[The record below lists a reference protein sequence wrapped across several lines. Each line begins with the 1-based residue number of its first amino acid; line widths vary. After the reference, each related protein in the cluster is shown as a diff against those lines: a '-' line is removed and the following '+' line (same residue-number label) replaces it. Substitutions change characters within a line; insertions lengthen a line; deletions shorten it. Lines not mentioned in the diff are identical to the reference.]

1 MAREIAEWLDT
12 CASPPAVIRCHSAI
26 LRSALLPLLDPDQFV
41 LCDGLALAPGA
52 VWAAA
57 AKAVIVGE
65 LAAQEESLRKARVL
79 YGASDGS
86 VHPIHGHGAYAW
98 ITEAGQ
104 YEIGR
109 APRSILLAELTGIIQ
124 FAKSVPVDTFAR
136 AVLFVDSL
144 RAIRTIQHGGPA
156 LWRLNDQEGM
166 LRTVSMVRGGR
177 LELVWV
183 RGHSG
188 HVLNDVADR
197 LALLRHRAAWIG
209 LSAGELEA
217 SADRIVSTEKENL
230 RGADRSEA
238 YDQAIK
244 DWEHLTLHYGG
255 TWSHAS
261 HRPAA

>member
-1 MAREIAEWLDT
+1 ML
-12 CASPPAVIRCHSAI
+12 
-26 LRSALLPLLDPDQFV
+26 
-41 LCDGLALAPGA
+41 
-52 VWAAA
+52 
-57 AKAVIVGE
+57 VGE
-65 LAAQEESLRKARVL
+65 LAAQEQSLRKARVL

-124 FAKSVPVDTFAR
+124 FAKSVPLGTFGR

-166 LRTVSMVRGGR
+166 RQTASMVRGGR
-177 LELVWV
+177 LELMWV

-188 HVLNDVADR
+188 HLLNDAADR
-197 LALLRHRAAWIG
+197 LALLRHRASWMG
-209 LSAGELEA
+209 LNAGELEA
-217 SADRIVSTEKENL
+217 SAAHIVSTEKEKLGGTNWS
-230 RGADRSEA
+230 AA
-238 YDQAIK
+238 YHLATK
-244 DWEHLTLHYGG
+244 DWEQLTLDNGG
-255 TWSHAS
+255 IWLHAS